1 MVRWLD
7 GLGGDM
13 KIERFEDLKCW
24 QESRKLRKIISNV
37 TSKVT
42 VRRDVVFCNQI
53 RSAALSIMSN
63 IAEGFESN
71 TDKERINFLNYA
83 RRSCGEVRNDLYA
96 ALDDNYISEN
106 EFEKIYDQ
114 ACITGKLISGFISY
128 LRNSLR
134 KDTVRR

>member
-1 MVRWLD
+1 
-7 GLGGDM
+7 M